1 MRARRLQYM
10 DVLSADPAGAEK
22 RRAVRFARDGMD
34 AGGRATQGA
43 VAGCESNHRGG
54 RWPFWLLFGPSQ
66 KVTRSPEGR
75 VKALHFKNGTK
86 VKMDS
91 GLRRN
96 DEQAKDEQGKG
107 EQRTDEQ
114 VQCEEG
120 QGEQ

>member
-1 MRARRLQYM
+1 
-10 DVLSADPAGAEK
+10 
-22 RRAVRFARDGMD
+22 
-34 AGGRATQGA
+34 
-43 VAGCESNHRGG
+43 
-54 RWPFWLLFGPSQ
+54 
-66 KVTRSPEGR
+66 